1 MSDPAIRVEGLWKNF
16 RLYHEKNQ
24 YIKAAVL
31 RGRRAKYEEFWAL
44 KDIDL
49 EIPHGSTFGIIGP
62 NGCGKSTLLKCLA
75 GILYPDKGSV
85 TVDGRVSALL
95 ELGAGFHPEL
105 SGVENIFLNGAILGM
120 SRKDIEARFD
130 DIVEFSGLSTFIDTP
145 VRNYSSG
152 MVIRL
157 GFAIAANVD
166 PEILLVDEV
175 LSVGDQ
181 SFQQRCLEK
190 IEDFRSEGR
199 TIVFVSHGLAQVT
212 QLCENAAWIE
222 KGELR
227 RIGPA
232 ADLVSEY
239 SGASQGATIRDE
251 GEIGERWGSGE
262 GKIVSIELLDEAGA
276 PLKTP
281 STGKPLVVRISYD
294 AHLPLKRPVIGLRI
308 NHLHGAIVWGATT
321 RKRGVVV
328 EQVVGP
334 GHVDLV
340 IPNLPLLEGTYDISV
355 ALSNFSEVHI
365 YDHWEKKVRFDVA
378 QHGVF
383 DQGFVTVDS
392 HWDWPH

>member
-1 MSDPAIRVEGLWKNF
+1 MSEPAIRVEGLWKNF

-75 GILYPDKGSV
+75 GILYPNKGSV

-120 SRKDIEARFD
+120 TRRDIEARFD

-199 TIVFVSHGLAQVT
+199 TIVFVSHGLGQVT
-212 QLCENAAWIE
+212 QLCEEAAWIE
-222 KGELR
+222 KGEIKR
-227 RIGPA
+227 VGPA
-232 ADLVSEY
+232 ADLVSAY
-239 SGASQGATIRDE
+239 SGASQGAMQREE

-262 GKIVSIELLDEAGA
+262 GRIVSIDLLDLSGN
-276 PLKTP
+276 PVKTP
-281 STGKPLVVRISYD
+281 ATGSGLIVRIAYD

-392 HWDWPH
+392 HWDWRN